1 MSSIAKRGTA
11 AALTAVAAA
20 ATGVVT
26 NIATNGAA
34 WSWWAALIVLV
45 TVGAALEYYLSRQ
58 PDESGQHTVA
68 ALGAAQSQS
77 AAPLTLRSRQKCI
90 PHPPRL
96 QCRQPR
102 ARLHWVRGVAVRGDA
117 AAPIETEVGS
127 ELGGQ

>member
-68 ALGAAQSQS
+68 ALGAGS
-77 AAPLTLRSRQKCI
+77 
-90 PHPPRL
+90 
-96 QCRQPR
+96 
-102 ARLHWVRGVAVRGDA
+102 VAVGGSSHASIKTKVHTPSTATPMSPTQGTVALGAGSGRERGCGRSD
-117 AAPIETEVGS
+117 
-127 ELGGQ
+127 